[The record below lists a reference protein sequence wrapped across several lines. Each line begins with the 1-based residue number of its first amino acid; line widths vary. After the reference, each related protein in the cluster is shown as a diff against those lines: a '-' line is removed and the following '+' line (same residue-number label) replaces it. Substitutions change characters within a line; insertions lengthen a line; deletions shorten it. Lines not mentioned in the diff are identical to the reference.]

1 MDDRPR
7 NMEFHIM
14 SVARL
19 SPSFPPQYRTRGKHV
34 FITGGAGFIG
44 STLIGHLIDD
54 NKITIYDDFRRDSL
68 TGRHYAHHT
77 NLTVVQGDVLDY
89 NSLRGAMSDAD
100 IVVHCAAIAGID
112 TVIER
117 PTDTMRVNM
126 LGTAK
131 TLEAAKELP
140 HLERF
145 VNFSTSEVFGQSAFR
160 SEETDTTSIGAVGE
174 ARWTYAVSKL
184 AGEHLA
190 GAYHQEFG
198 TPTVTVRPFNVY
210 GPGQVG
216 EGALS
221 IFINRALHDEEIQ
234 IHGDGNQIRAWC
246 FIDDFIEGL
255 MLAIGHPNA
264 AGESFNVG
272 NARAVITI
280 YGLAQTVVRVLG
292 SRSPI
297 TFVPRPG
304 VDIELRVPS
313 VEKARRL
320 VGFEARVDL
329 EEGIQRTA
337 EYLLASDTLHL
348 PPAVEDRVRTKLKSN
363 RNEAELEPALPF

>member
-1 MDDRPR
+1 MLPDA
-7 NMEFHIM
+7 N
-14 SVARL
+14 L
-19 SPSFPPQYRTRGKHV
+19 SPRLPSEFRTRGKKI

-44 STLIGHLIDD
+44 ATLIGHLIDE
-54 NKITIYDDFRRDSL
+54 NEITIYDDLRRDSL
-68 TGRHYAHHT
+68 SGRPYDSHP
-77 NLTVVQGDVLDY
+77 NLTKIRGDVLDY
-89 NSLRGAMSDAD
+89 PNLKNAMGNAD
-100 IVVHCAAIAGID
+100 IVVHCAAVAGID

-140 HLERF
+140 NLERF

-160 SEETDTTSIGAVGE
+160 SEETDSTRIGAVGE

-198 TPTVTVRPFNVY
+198 MPTVTVRPFNVY

-221 IFINRALHDEEIQ
+221 IFIDRALRNEEIC

-246 FIDDFIEGL
+246 YIDDFIEGL
-255 MLAIGHPNA
+255 MLGIGHPNA
-264 AGESFNVG
+264 VGESFNVG
-272 NARAVITI
+272 NARAVITV

-292 SRSPI
+292 SRSTI

-304 VDIELRVPS
+304 PDVELRVPS
-313 VEKARRL
+313 VEKARKL
-320 VGFEARVDL
+320 VGFEARIDL
-329 EEGIQRTA
+329 DEGIQRTA
-337 EYLLASDTLHL
+337 EYLLVSNKLDL
-348 PPAVEDRVRTKLKSN
+348 PQVIQDRVQLKLKSN
-363 RNEAELEPALPF
+363 RVELAEQPALAF